1 MVLTRDK
8 GTDMFIKYLQ
18 KNVKHGSI
26 KVYLPDG
33 SMHLVGSGLPEA
45 HWVFTDASAI
55 GRILRDPDLELGQT
69 YMDGCWHSGPGG
81 LLTLMQVLTRNFQET
96 KERGFRRVVAQV
108 QKLLHLGNRVTR
120 SYRNVSHHY
129 DIDEWVFR
137 RFLDNGMFYS
147 CAYFAR
153 PEMTLEQAQL
163 AKCELI
169 AKKLM
174 LKPGLRVLDIGCGWG
189 GLAFYLAE
197 HAGVQVTG
205 LTLSNE
211 QLRVAREECRRRK
224 LEHLVQFRLQDYREH
239 AGLYDRV
246 VSVGM
251 FEHVGPR
258 HFDTF
263 FETVNAMLSED
274 GVAVVHTIGE
284 TGRSRS
290 TNAWIR
296 KHIFPGGY
304 IPSLSEIS
312 RSTENSALMTTD
324 VEVLRLHYAD
334 TLAEW
339 LNRFSSHRD
348 EVADRMGER
357 FCRMWEFYLASTS
370 AVFRWWDLVVFHV
383 QLAKRHG
390 VVPNSRD
397 YLFDGRVIS
406 VESGSDRNITSR

>member
-1 MVLTRDK
+1 MVLTRDA
-8 GTDMFIKYLQ
+8 GADMFIEYLK
-18 KNVKHGSI
+18 KNVKHGSV

-33 SMHLVGSGLPEA
+33 SMHRAGSGLPEA

-55 GRILRDPDLELGQT
+55 GRILRDPDLELGET
-69 YMDGCWHSGPGG
+69 YMDGCWHCEPGG
-81 LLTLMQVLTRNFQET
+81 LLVLLEVLTRNFQES
-96 KERGFRRVVAQV
+96 KEQGFRRIAARL
-108 QKLLHLGNRVTR
+108 QKLLQLGNRITR

-137 RFLDNGMFYS
+137 RFLDSGMFYS
-147 CAYFAR
+147 CAYFTQ

-197 HAGVQVTG
+197 HTGVRVTG
-205 LTLSNE
+205 VTLSKE
-211 QLRVAREECRRRK
+211 QLRVARMESRRRK
-224 LEHLVQFRLQDYREH
+224 LEHLVQFELQDYREH
-239 AGLYDRV
+239 AGIYDRV

-251 FEHVGPR
+251 FEHVGAR

-274 GVAVVHTIGE
+274 GIAVLHTIGE
-284 TGRSRS
+284 TRRSRS
-290 TNAWIR
+290 TNPWIR
-296 KHIFPGGY
+296 KYIFPGGY

-312 RSTENSALMTTD
+312 RSVEKGSLMTTD

-397 YLFDGRVIS
+397 YLFDGRAIGVD
-406 VESGSDRNITSR
+406 SGSGRNITSQ